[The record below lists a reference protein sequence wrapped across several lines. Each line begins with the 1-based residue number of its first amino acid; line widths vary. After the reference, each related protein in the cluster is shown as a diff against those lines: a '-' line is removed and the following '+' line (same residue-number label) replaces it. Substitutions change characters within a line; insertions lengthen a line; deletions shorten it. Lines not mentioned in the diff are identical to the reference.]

1 MHPTSVF
8 HWSDRAEMLS
18 FVRARSFATLVDESL
33 RVAQVP
39 FIVDEREER
48 LLCHFARSNPMVRSL
63 PTRVVAVVN
72 GADAYVSP
80 DWYRSHDQVP
90 TWDYESVEIV
100 GNLSPLLAQLLDI
113 LANAYPVVDGRWST
127 GRRRLRENPD
137 WYRSHDQVPTWDYES
152 VEIVGNLSPLLTRNC
167 STSSHL

>member
-80 DWYRSHDQVP
+80 AWYRSPDQVP

-100 GNLSPLLAQLLDI
+100 GNLSPLSDAQLLDI
-113 LANAYPVVDGRWST
+113 LAS
-127 GRRRLRENPD
+127 
-137 WYRSHDQVPTWDYES
+137 
-152 VEIVGNLSPLLTRNC
+152 LSA
-167 STSSHL
+167 

>member
-72 GADAYVSP
+72 GADA
-80 DWYRSHDQVP
+80 
-90 TWDYESVEIV
+90 ESE
-100 GNLSPLLAQLLDI
+100 
-113 LANAYPVVDGRWST
+113 
-127 GRRRLRENPD
+127 GRRQAYNRLRRPSSLS
-137 WYRSHDQVPTWDYES
+137 R
-152 VEIVGNLSPLLTRNC
+152 NLAAIPSA
-167 STSSHL
+167 